1 MKYFEMYKNDADNY
15 IYLVCLSQDNF
26 LNYIKA
32 IENLIKNNKY
42 RNIIIDQL
50 IITGNGYNR
59 FVKCDI
65 NNRRINLI
73 SAKTIEKNPNFDEI
87 TKKAFK
93 KNKSIMESS
102 SLARST
108 KDYYLYG

>member
-1 MKYFEMYKNDADNY
+1 MKYFEIYKNEIENY

-32 IENLIKNNKY
+32 IENLIESNKY
-42 RNIIIDQL
+42 RNIIVDQL

-59 FVKCDI
+59 FVVCDI
-65 NNRRINLI
+65 NNKKINLI
-73 SAKTIEKNPNFDEI
+73 SAKTINRNPYFDEI

-102 SLARST
+102 SLARSI